1 MEWLIYLMA
10 FVTII
15 ALSGMALGYAEGRRK
30 HRLEMQREER
40 LLVEARTKEIE
51 AHNQRAELEFRSAL
65 AELER
70 FDRRGVAGAAAPP
83 APEHPEQPP
92 ATG

>member
-1 MEWLIYLMA
+1 MEWLVYLML

-15 ALSGMALGYAEGRRK
+15 ALSGIALGYIEGRRK
-30 HRLEMQREER
+30 HQLEMQREER

-51 AHNQRAELEFRSAL
+51 AKNRQVELEYQSAL

-70 FDRRGVAGAAAPP
+70 FDRRDAKSIKAPP
-83 APEHPEQPP
+83 ESSSGTPMV
-92 ATG
+92 